1 MDNSD
6 NIKRIFAPS
15 GCLEKD
21 TLLDYLAGKTDAQQT
36 RAIEMHL
43 ADCPLCSDAAE
54 GLSLMDSPAHID
66 TLLQEIKPGA
76 LRYQQNEFVLPAVH
90 AQPRTKNLQ
99 KRIVIGIAASLALLV
114 ASYFSISYLGMSDM
128 KKDIISYEDP
138 AKAEES
144 PEMSAPAE
152 EAKTDEVV
160 AHDGILGKSKEG
172 AGESGY
178 YYKDQSEQTVATG
191 KVSPDDSKNLQKGP
205 IESDYSGDL
214 ESLFA
219 NDGDTEDERV
229 VDKVAELDDTD
240 RNGWVA
246 EEKAVDGVTTISG
259 ESVSRS
265 AKKES
270 GKNDNQPAVA
280 GDVMQN
286 AVGGQQEQPQREIN
300 NGLEAYKQ
308 GDYIDASL
316 QFDQA
321 LKSDP
326 DQPQALYYNGMS
338 FYYLHQY
345 NDALKQF
352 QKVLKDKKSQYYEAS
367 QWQIAIIYIESG
379 DVRQAR
385 KTLNDII
392 DGNGTYR
399 HPAEEA
405 IKNLGDQ

>member
-21 TLLDYLAGKTDAQQT
+21 TLLDYLAGKTDATQT
-36 RAIEMHL
+36 RAIEMHI
-43 ADCPLCSDAAE
+43 ADCPLCSDAVE
-54 GLSLMDSPAHID
+54 GLSLMDSPAHIE

-76 LRYQQNEFVLPAVH
+76 LNFRQDEFVLPA
-90 AQPRTKNLQ
+90 ATGQARTRTLQ
-99 KRIVIGIAASLALLV
+99 KRIYIGIAASLALLV
-114 ASYFSISYLGMSDM
+114 ASYFSIGYLGMSNM
-128 KKDIISYEDP
+128 KKDTISYEAP
-138 AKAEES
+138 AKTEES

-152 EAKTDEVV
+152 VTKTNEVMAPGGSLV
-160 AHDGILGKSKEG
+160 KSKEG

-178 YYKDQSEQTVATG
+178 YFKDQSEQSVATG
-191 KVSPDDSKNLQKGP
+191 KVSTDDSKNLQKGP
-205 IESDYSGDL
+205 IESDYSGNL
-214 ESLFA
+214 EGLFA
-219 NDGDTEDERV
+219 IDGDAEDERGG
-229 VDKVAELDDTD
+229 DKVAELNDAD
-240 RNGWVA
+240 RNGWMA
-246 EEKAVDGVTTISG
+246 EEKAVDVVTVTTG

-270 GKNDNQPAVA
+270 GKNDNQPAAA

-286 AVGGQQEQPQREIN
+286 AVGGAQEQPQREIN
-300 NGLEAYKQ
+300 DGLEAYKQ
-308 GDYIDASL
+308 GDYRDATL

-326 DQPQALYYNGMS
+326 GQPQALYYNGMS

-379 DVRQAR
+379 DVRQAL